1 MSRRAA
7 TDAYKAKNTDL
18 GENEMAIFES
28 LNGQTLQHH
37 FLDPLSSTF
46 SIHVQI
52 IETVV
57 AADMPFDLGGAK
69 RVENPTA
76 GASVQE
82 MER

>member
-1 MSRRAA
+1 MLTLSR
-7 TDAYKAKNTDL
+7 
-18 GENEMAIFES
+18 
-28 LNGQTLQHH
+28 
-37 FLDPLSSTF
+37 STF
-46 SIHVQI
+46 SIHGS
-52 IETVV
+52 TFRLKPGSVV